1 MSQPLRRV
9 FSSQSAASKDG
20 DLLSGKK
27 DKYNGLTVNE
37 DSVVPERE
45 GFTRQLKESMQKWES
60 QGIRGVWL
68 KLSERNAHLT
78 DIVLRE
84 GKF

>member
-1 MSQPLRRV
+1 M
-9 FSSQSAASKDG
+9 DG
-20 DLLSGKK
+20 GLLLGKK

>member
-1 MSQPLRRV
+1 
-9 FSSQSAASKDG
+9 
-20 DLLSGKK
+20 
-27 DKYNGLTVNE
+27 
-37 DSVVPERE
+37 VVSERE
-45 GFTRQLKESMQKWES
+45 GFTRQLKESIQKWET

>member
-1 MSQPLRRV
+1 M
-9 FSSQSAASKDG
+9 
-20 DLLSGKK
+20 LSGKQDRYK
-27 DKYNGLTVNE
+27 GLTINE
-37 DSVVPERE
+37 DSVVSERE
-45 GFTRQLKESMQKWES
+45 GFTRQLKESIQKWET

-68 KLSERNAHLT
+68 KLSERNTHLT